1 MSQQQWVLDKSKA
14 SRVGQS
20 SYINGNTQDVFKI
33 LSAAWKTN
41 SREDGVD
48 TYYLSLHIMNRE
60 RSTAHV
66 DIYYGNS
73 KGERWSGDNLIHAIM
88 LCANTQ
94 GLSQVQGQ
102 YQQYDFDQSKDV
114 PVTGLV
120 APELAN
126 KNVGMFLADN
136 HYYNQKT
143 GEVKRGGLN
152 LFNVYDADTK
162 QLPFEKSNGAQA
174 NPDEFNKV
182 IEAMHKSSAKSLD
195 DANKKAGFSQQP
207 QTQFNNQMGQQQGG
221 TTYQRSSGPSGNT
234 PVSNTSGGFTDNTP
248 VDDDIPF

>member
-1 MSQQQWVLDKSKA
+1 MSQNQWVLDKSKA
-14 SRVGQS
+14 SRAGQS
-20 SYINGNTQDVFKI
+20 SYITGNTQDVFKI

-48 TYYLSLHIMNRE
+48 TYYLSLHIMNRD

-66 DIYYGNS
+66 DIYYGNN

-94 GLSQVQGQ
+94 VLSQVQGQ

-114 PVTGLV
+114 VVTGLV
-120 APELAN
+120 APELTN
-126 KNVGMFLADN
+126 KNIGMFLADN

-143 GEVKRGGLN
+143 DEVKRGGLN

-162 QLPFEKSNGAQA
+162 QLPFEKSSGAQA
-174 NPDEFNKV
+174 NPQEFEKV

-195 DANKKAGFSQQP
+195 EANKKAGLSQQP
-207 QTQFNNQMGQQQGG
+207 KTQFNNQMSQSVHGG
-221 TTYQRSSGPSGNT
+221 TTYQRSPGANASAPTGNT
-234 PVSNTSGGFTDNTP
+234 VYSNDTP